1 MDILIRN
8 LSSGAVAA
16 IDEKAK
22 RQGLSRNEYLKVH
35 LETLSILDS
44 LKESESRY
52 TIILNKVIKVLEY
65 NSLAIKKFCEVNLL
79 DLEEII
85 KEERFKE
92 EI

>member
-8 LSSGAVAA
+8 LSSGAVAT

-22 RQGLSRNEYLKVH
+22 RQGLSRNEYLKVY
-35 LETLSILDS
+35 LETLSVLDS